1 MYWGWDATGKKK
13 QTTHNKKL
21 LISFLRLGNVEFGF
35 LGICDLKYI
44 VKGADDAQKSG
55 FVLSSYT

>member
-1 MYWGWDATGKKK
+1 MQQGKKNK
-13 QTTHNKKL
+13 PHTTKKL

-35 LGICDLKYI
+35 LGISDLKYI

-55 FVLSSYT
+55 FVLSLYT